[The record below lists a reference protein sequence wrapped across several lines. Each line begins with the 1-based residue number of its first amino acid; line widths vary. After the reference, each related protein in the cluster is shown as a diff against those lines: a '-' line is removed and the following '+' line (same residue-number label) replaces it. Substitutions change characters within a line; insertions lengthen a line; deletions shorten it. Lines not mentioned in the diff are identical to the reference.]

1 MSYLTSHL
9 GQEEHEETDA
19 NSEDSAA
26 ETIEAV
32 TKLTQAITEPAAK
45 AYVIHAQTE
54 INEERIKAGLPPLR
68 PAGSVP
74 PPPPPEKENFAI
86 GGIALLIII
95 FLVLFKS

>member
-1 MSYLTSHL
+1 MSYSTSHF
-9 GQEEHEETDA
+9 GQEDSDA
-19 NSEDSAA
+19 EDSSAD
-26 ETIEAV
+26 TIEAV
-32 TKLTQAITEPAAK
+32 AKLTYAITEPAAK

-54 INEERIKAGLPPLR
+54 INEERIKAGLPPLQ